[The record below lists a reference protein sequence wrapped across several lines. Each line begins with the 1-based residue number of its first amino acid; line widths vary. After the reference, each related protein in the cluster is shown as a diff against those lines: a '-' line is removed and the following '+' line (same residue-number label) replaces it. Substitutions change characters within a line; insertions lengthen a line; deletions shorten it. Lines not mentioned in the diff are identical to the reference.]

1 MWLLLGEL
9 RVHLDLVTRKEA
21 EDHIDKMMHQETAQL
36 GVERLTVKLQLLT
49 VQVCL
54 PVHLLSLP
62 LALPGSLLVVLTP
75 CLLT

>member
-1 MWLLLGEL
+1 M
-9 RVHLDLVTRKEA
+9 HL
-21 EDHIDKMMHQETAQL
+21 ETAQL

-54 PVHLLSLP
+54 LVHLLSLP
-62 LALPGSLLVVLTP
+62 LALPGSLLVVLTL